1 MNNNTSM
8 AIEAHNVEKHLGG
21 VAILRGVNLWVE
33 YGEIVAIVG
42 ANGSGKSLFLRT
54 LCGLVY
60 PDKGQIVIGGQLLKP
75 GMTGALAD
83 VGVLI
88 ETPGFL
94 PYLSGMDNLRL
105 LAMLRRRITDDE
117 VAMAMRQVG
126 LDPANKRPVRTYSM
140 GMRQRLGIAQALME
154 RPRVLLL
161 DEPTNALDPE
171 FTETF
176 LQMLKTLRTQGVAIV
191 LTSHELHEV
200 AELADRILVM
210 RDGILSDYRPA

>member
-1 MNNNTSM
+1 LTDTSTLV
-8 AIEAHNVEKHLGG
+8 IEARNVEKCLGG
-21 VAILRGVNLWVE
+21 TAILRGANLQVK

-42 ANGSGKSLFLRT
+42 ANGSGKSIFLRT

-60 PDKGQIVIGGQLLKP
+60 PDKGEIIIGGQLLKP

-88 ETPGFL
+88 EAPGFL

-105 LAMLRRRITDDE
+105 LAALRRRISDDE
-117 VAMAMRQVG
+117 IATAMRQVG
-126 LDPANKRPVRTYSM
+126 LDPANRRPVRTYSM

-154 RPRVLLL
+154 RPRILLL

-176 LQMLKTLRTQGVAIV
+176 LQMLNALRAEGVAIV
-191 LTSHELHEV
+191 LTSHEMHEV
-200 AELADRILVM
+200 EELANRILVM
-210 RDGILSDYRPA
+210 RDGVLSEYRSS